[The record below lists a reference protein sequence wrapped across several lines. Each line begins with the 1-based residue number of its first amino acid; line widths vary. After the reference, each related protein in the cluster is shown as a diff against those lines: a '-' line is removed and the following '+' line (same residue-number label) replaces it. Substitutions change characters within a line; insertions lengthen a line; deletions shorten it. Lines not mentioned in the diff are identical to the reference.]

1 MGAAKS
7 TTAKEGEAPDEFP
20 LVAGEEEKGHN
31 VPIYVF
37 ENHEIVLPVM
47 HEARHVCDGDNHP
60 EQNKVRWSVRN
71 SLFFLS
77 FDSIF
82 VHN

>member
-1 MGAAKS
+1 MIPDLKGYLAEAQRLRSELAAI
-7 TTAKEGEAPDEFP
+7 EGI
-20 LVAGEEEKGHN
+20 K
-31 VPIYVF
+31 
-37 ENHEIVLPVM
+37 VLKTDTNFM